1 MGVKAV
7 STLVIALMDVCPQLA
22 LSMSHSSGM
31 IEIMCI
37 NETHYAVPHDHS
49 HDDEDED
56 DEDDGMNMSGSMRRR
71 LDGHG
76 GMHMEDY
83 TVMMATDSEDPC
95 GSACNTTCTSTEC
108 TPMECEL
115 PMTTTTATGDG
126 STVGNG
132 ATHAACAGAV
142 LPLVSLLL
150 ASFSS

>member
-1 MGVKAV
+1 MGVMPV
-7 STLVIALMDVCPQLA
+7 STLLIALMAVCPQLA
-22 LSMSHSSGM
+22 LSAGHSSSM

-37 NETHYAVPHDHS
+37 NETHYAVAHGHS

-56 DEDDGMNMSGSMRRR
+56 DEDDMNNMSRR

-76 GMHMEDY
+76 GMHMDDY

-95 GSACNTTCTSTEC
+95 GSACNTTCTATEC